1 MITIISSTHR
11 PDSNSMRIAHYYKIA
26 LKKLGKSSE
35 ILSLTDLP
43 HDFLF
48 SNMFGGTNPDFGP
61 FQKRISDTKKFIF
74 VIPEYNGSFPGVLKA
89 FIDSCKFPE
98 SFKFKKAALVGLS
111 TGRYGNLRGVGHF
124 TGICHYIGMEV
135 MPNKMYFPK
144 VQDELSDDGSFKNE
158 DTKAFVTQQIEQ
170 IAEY

>member
-11 PDSNSMRIAHYYKIA
+11 PDSNSMRIAQYYKAA
-26 LKKLGKSSE
+26 LKNLGKSAE
-35 ILSLTDLP
+35 ILSLSDLP
-43 HDFLF
+43 RDFLF
-48 SNMFGGTNPDFGP
+48 SNMFGETSPDFAS
-61 FQKRISDTKKFIF
+61 FQQRITDTQKFIF
-74 VIPEYNGSFPGVLKA
+74 VIPEYNGSFPGILKA

-111 TGRYGNLRGVGHF
+111 TGRYGNIRGIGHF

-135 MPNKMYFPK
+135 MPNKIYFPK
-144 VQDELSDDGSFKNE
+144 VQDELAADGGFTNA
-158 DTKAFVTQQIEQ
+158 DTISFVTQQIEQ